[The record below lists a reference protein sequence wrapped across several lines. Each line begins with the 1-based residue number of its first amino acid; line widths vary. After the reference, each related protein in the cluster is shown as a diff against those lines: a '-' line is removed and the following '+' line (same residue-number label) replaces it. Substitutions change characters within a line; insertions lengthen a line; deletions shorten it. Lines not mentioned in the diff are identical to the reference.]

1 MDYLFDLSVEYLGN
15 LTMLNPRQLLILA
28 GMTST
33 ALPTSLASW
42 TAYTATDR
50 IPSWCP
56 DYTKYAMEAH
66 TPFSFGPLKLPSMR
80 PQPECRTFSS
90 PAVEVSLVVIDTV
103 DHRSK

>member
-1 MDYLFDLSVEYLGN
+1 MDYLFDLSAEYLGN
-15 LTMLNPRQLLILA
+15 LTMLNPRHLLILA

-33 ALPTSLASW
+33 VLPPSLASW
-42 TAYTATDR
+42 TAYTANDR
-50 IPSWCP
+50 TPSWCP

-66 TPFSFGPLKLPSMR
+66 TPFSSGPLKLPSMR